1 MVLRR
6 LTAALALSGVAMLAV
21 AVPAFAHAELLSSN
35 PAKNA
40 SLATAPKEITLTFS
54 EPVSPQSITV
64 TGPEGAQWTVGQ
76 MTVTGAVVIAP
87 LKANGPAGQYALTYK
102 VKSDDGDDQ
111 TGTVA
116 FTMTA
121 ASTPTAPATPSAG
134 GPTSNAGGG
143 PVAGPAPSDA
153 PSGQATSSSSG
164 SGGVPAWVWIV
175 IAVVVLGAVAA
186 FLIMRSR
193 GGKEAPTE
201 ES

>member
-6 LTAALALSGVAMLAV
+6 LTAALALAGVAMIAV
-21 AVPAFAHAELLSSN
+21 NVPAFAHAELVSSN

-121 ASTPTAPATPSAG
+121 AATPTAPATPSAG
-134 GPTSNAGGG
+134 GPTSSAGGG

-153 PSGQATSSSSG
+153 PPGQAASSSSDG
-164 SGGVPAWVWIV
+164 GGVPVWVWIV
-175 IAVVVLGAVAA
+175 IAVVVLGAGAA

-193 GGKEAPTE
+193 GGKESPTE
-201 ES
+201 D

>member
-1 MVLRR
+1 L
-6 LTAALALSGVAMLAV
+6 ALAGVAMIAV
-21 AVPAFAHAELLSSN
+21 VTPAFAHAELVSSN

-40 SLATAPKEITLTFS
+40 SLATAPREITLTFS

-76 MTVTGAVVIAP
+76 MTVTGAVVVAP

-134 GPTSNAGGG
+134 ASTPNTGGG
-143 PVAGPAPSDA
+143 PVAGPAPSDS

-164 SGGVPAWVWIV
+164 GGGVPAWVWIV

-186 FLIMRSR
+186 FLVVRRR
-193 GGKEAPTE
+193 GAQPPAE

>member
-6 LTAALALSGVAMLAV
+6 MTAALALAGMAMLAV
-21 AVPAFAHAELLSSN
+21 AAPAFAHAELVSSN

-40 SLATAPKEITLTFS
+40 SLAAAPKEITLTFS
-54 EPVSPQSITV
+54 EPVSPQSIAV

-102 VKSDDGDDQ
+102 VKSEDGDDQ

-134 GPTSNAGGG
+134 SPASSGAGG
-143 PVAGPAPSDA
+143 
-153 PSGQATSSSSG
+153 
-164 SGGVPAWVWIV
+164 
-175 IAVVVLGAVAA
+175 
-186 FLIMRSR
+186 
-193 GGKEAPTE
+193 
-201 ES
+201 